1 MVSVN
6 NISRNY
12 GSKKVLENI
21 SFTLANNGVYG
32 FLGPNGAGKSTLLR
46 IISGF
51 KYPDEGTVR
60 TGSVIGY
67 LPENSPLDRNLS
79 VYEFLFLFASMK
91 GLKGMEKTAEIQ
103 RVVDLCS
110 IQDVA
115 CFRMDTLSRGYRQRT
130 GLAQALLNHPG
141 ILLLDE
147 PLSGLDP
154 EQVVSVRKIIKNAA
168 EESIVLISSHNLKE
182 LEQISSRIF
191 IMNKGRIEAQTEISD
206 DFNLEEF
213 YLKTI
218 GSFLQ

>member
-1 MVSVN
+1 
-6 NISRNY
+6 
-12 GSKKVLENI
+12 
-21 SFTLANNGVYG
+21 
-32 FLGPNGAGKSTLLR
+32 
-46 IISGF
+46 
-51 KYPDEGTVR
+51 
-60 TGSVIGY
+60 
-67 LPENSPLDRNLS
+67 
-79 VYEFLFLFASMK
+79 MK

-154 EQVVSVRKIIKNAA
+154 EQVASFRKIIKNAA